1 MDYAVILAGG
11 SGVRLWPMSRRH
23 RPKQVLPL
31 VEGRSPLEL
40 AIERLRAAFPP
51 DRIWIVTSAELV
63 EAVRAAAGDLPA
75 GNIIGEPA
83 ARDTSNAIGLICLLL
98 ARRDP
103 AAKVG
108 IFTADHIIRPTERFV
123 AAVRDAMA
131 FLDRQP
137 DALMT
142 FGVPPTWPHSGL
154 GYIHRGECL
163 AEGGRF
169 FAVRRFVE
177 KPDRPTAEQY
187 VASGEYYW
195 NSGMFLWKAQT
206 AIDAMERFRP
216 DHIAMLR
223 SAAEAVERNDAAG
236 LADLYGKLPKISID
250 YALMEPAST
259 SPSCRVVVREFDC
272 QWVDLGSWAVL
283 ADVNPTDIA
292 GNVRL
297 GATVAVES
305 AGSVLVNDDPNHLVA
320 TMGVS
325 DLVVINSGGVT
336 LVVPRSRAQD
346 IKSLVE
352 QVRRE
357 HGGRFD

>member
-1 MDYAVILAGG
+1 MDHAVILAGG

-31 VEGRSPLEL
+31 VEGRSLLEL
-40 AIERLRAAFPP
+40 AIERLRAGFPA
-51 DRIWIVTSAELV
+51 DRIWIVTSSDLV
-63 EAVRAAAGDLPA
+63 GAVRAMAGDLPA

-83 ARDTSNAIGLICLLL
+83 VRDTSNAIGLICLLL

-103 AAKVG
+103 QAKLG
-108 IFTADHIIRPTERFV
+108 IFTADHIIRPTDRFV
-123 AAVRDAMA
+123 ATVREAMA

-137 DALMT
+137 DALIT
-142 FGVPPTWPHSGL
+142 FGVPPTWPHTGL
-154 GYIHRGECL
+154 GYIHRGEGL
-163 AEGGRF
+163 AGGEKF

-195 NSGMFLWKAQT
+195 NSGMFLWRAQA

-216 DHIAMLR
+216 DHVALLR
-223 SAAEAVERNDAAG
+223 RAAAAADRNDAAG

-259 SPSCRVVVREFDC
+259 SPACRVVVREFDC

-283 ADVNPTDIA
+283 ADVNPTDSA
-292 GNVRL
+292 GNVCM
-297 GATVAVES
+297 GETIAADS

-320 TMGVS
+320 TMGVK

-352 QVRRE
+352 QVRKQ
-357 HGGRFD
+357 HGEKFD